1 MHYGDWF
8 DHELWSRLLTVSTEN
23 IDLRRVSKNIFFR
36 KLIAFVMVVVG
47 LRAIFLPYNKT
58 LRITDNNICDFSEE
72 KSSWEE
78 REEKKER
85 LLIIL
90 KRLYQL
96 ETVGWDLSRQ
106 MCLKNCNISWNF
118 I

>member
-1 MHYGDWF
+1 M
-8 DHELWSRLLTVSTEN
+8 STEN

-72 KSSWEE
+72 KSS
-78 REEKKER
+78 
-85 LLIIL
+85 
-90 KRLYQL
+90 
-96 ETVGWDLSRQ
+96 
-106 MCLKNCNISWNF
+106 
-118 I
+118 